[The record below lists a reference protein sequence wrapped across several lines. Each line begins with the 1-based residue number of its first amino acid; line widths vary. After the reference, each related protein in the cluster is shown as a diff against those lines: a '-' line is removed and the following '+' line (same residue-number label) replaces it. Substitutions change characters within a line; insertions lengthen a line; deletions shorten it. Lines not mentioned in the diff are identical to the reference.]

1 MLKIYYVFYQRI
13 RFLLLSVGWTSTRQT
28 ATNLCCP
35 YLVLV
40 LAFLPSLIYL
50 PKVQAAGKV
59 AWTFSIFQFLTRSIK
74 HLVIVTD
81 RTFGS
86 AELFGRT
93 STVRFGPNDI
103 TFFCRTLNLLIVLH
117 SMPMAS
123 FHIFFCLMTHI

>member
-1 MLKIYYVFYQRI
+1 MCFYQRI

-28 ATNLCCP
+28 ETNLRCP

-74 HLVIVTD
+74 HFVRNLHFLYEISSCGNTD
-81 RTFGS
+81 TARP
-86 AELFGRT
+86 EK
-93 STVRFGPNDI
+93 
-103 TFFCRTLNLLIVLH
+103 
-117 SMPMAS
+117 
-123 FHIFFCLMTHI
+123 